1 MSGEQPL
8 VSICCITYNHVQYIR
23 RAIEGFLMQKTNF
36 AFEILIHD
44 DASSDGTSEI
54 IKEYQQRFPELIY
67 PIFQTE
73 NQYSKG
79 IRTSLLNLK
88 RAVGHYIALCEGDDY
103 WIDPFKLQ
111 KQFDFMTNNHDF
123 SMVFTGCE
131 IHKFIGGKRRYTY
144 QGFTRISPDDYLEK
158 NPFIATA
165 SIFFVRSLIPITYSE
180 NWMLKSFAGDLVV
193 KYCALANG
201 DLGFIPDVTC
211 VYNCGIPGSWS
222 SQKYTKKKILK
233 EFSDEIRGINYLTRH
248 RPVRQSAI
256 AYKIK
261 IHRSISY
268 NKYSVMLGGFSGLF
282 YLLFKFPH
290 VTLRSIGSYVKT
302 KLNLLIRYSPT
313 KKL

>member
-1 MSGEQPL
+1 MSGAPPL

-44 DASSDGTSEI
+44 DASNDGTAEI
-54 IKEYQQRFPELIY
+54 IKEYQQRFPELIH
-67 PIFQTE
+67 PICQTE

-79 IRTSLLNLK
+79 IRTSLLNLQ
-88 RAVGHYIALCEGDDY
+88 RAVGLYIALCEGDDW

-111 KQFDFMTNNHDF
+111 KQFDFMSNNPDC

-131 IHKFIGGKRRYTY
+131 IHKFIGGKKTYTY
-144 QGFTRISPDDYLEK
+144 QGLSRVSPDDYLEK

-165 SIFFVRSLIPITYSE
+165 SMFFVRSLIPVTYSE
-180 NWMLKSFAGDLVV
+180 NWMIKSFAGDLVV

-201 DLGFIPDVTC
+201 DFGFIPDVTC
-211 VYNCGIPGSWS
+211 VYNCGVPGSWT

-233 EFSDEIRGINYLTRH
+233 EFSDEIRGLNYLIRH
-248 RPVRQSAI
+248 RSVRQSAI

-268 NKYSVMLGGFSGLF
+268 NKYSVVLGGFSGLF
-282 YLLFKFPH
+282 YLISKFPH

-302 KLNLLIRYSPT
+302 KLNPLIRYSTT